1 MESLIQIR
9 LQYAPTLFN
18 GNSVKNPPLIPSTIS
33 PQIQKRKLRTKELH
47 AKRKESGA
55 AVSVPEKR
63 KIPKEKEDQTDNST
77 NAEVDEDDEIPQPVF
92 DRMLRRIS
100 ISIAVPIGSG
110 MTLIYVLD
118 KLSKANI
125 WDVPG
130 WLPFFL
136 VLVSFGSGAL
146 AMAYGTLSTSW
157 DPDIEGSFFGFEQI
171 EKNWPVLWK
180 EEIEEKELEKK
191 RR

>member
-1 MESLIQIR
+1 MESLIQVR
-9 LQYAPTLFN
+9 LQSSPNLFN
-18 GNSVKNPPLIPSTIS
+18 GNSIKHPPLIPSTIS
-33 PQIQKRKLRTKELH
+33 PLFQKRKLRTKELH
-47 AKRKESGA
+47 AKRKGSGA
-55 AVSVPEKR
+55 AVSVPEKKR
-63 KIPKEKEDQTDNST
+63 KSKEKEDQTDNSV
-77 NAEVDEDDEIPQPVF
+77 NAEVEEEDEIPQPVF

-118 KLSKANI
+118 KLNKANI

-157 DPDIEGSFFGFEQI
+157 DPDIQGSFFGFEQI

-180 EEIEEKELEKK
+180 EEIEKELEKT